1 MIPCVGDP
9 PLIIGGGWQSFNGN
23 GLGWAGEIFTF
34 SSDTSVCIYVT
45 DLYLPGDVFEIYDNG
60 VLIGAT
66 SEVPVGTIRESDPD
80 AAYASDIW
88 SSGKFTVPGGGSH
101 TITIKSIQEWG
112 GGVYTAKIK
121 AEAGPARCLNSR
133 PLRSR

>member
-1 MIPCVGDP
+1 M
-9 PLIIGGGWQSFNGN
+9 
-23 GLGWAGEIFTF
+23 GWAGEIFTF